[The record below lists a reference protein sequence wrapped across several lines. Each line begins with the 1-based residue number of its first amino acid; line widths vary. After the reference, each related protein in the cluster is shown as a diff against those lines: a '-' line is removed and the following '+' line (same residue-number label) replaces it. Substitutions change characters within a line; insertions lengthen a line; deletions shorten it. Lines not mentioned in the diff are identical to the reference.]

1 MVTLNTSFKR
11 LKKLLGARITLE
23 ELEEKLFQYGMELDG
38 VNGDELIIDIT
49 PDRADMVSPQG
60 LARALRPFL
69 GLDSIKYKV
78 KETKNKFIITKE
90 LASIR
95 PFAVGAIVKNVNF
108 TDDLIKEIIWVQEK
122 LHATYCRNRRKAA
135 IGIYPLDNIKF
146 PVYFKAKSPK
156 EIKFIPLDFNEELTG
171 DEILKKHPTGIKYAH
186 LINKFSKYPVLED
199 SEGKILSM
207 PPIINSEI
215 MGKVTKNTKD
225 VFIEVTGTNL
235 ETVNQILTLMATVI
249 AHETGIIEKLITVLP
264 NKEIKTPLLEGEK
277 MSVVFNNVKE
287 LIGVELTSGQIKRLL
302 KMMDYEILSET
313 ENDIIVKTPFYR
325 TDILHEVDVI
335 DDIARA
341 YGFEN
346 IVPKMPSVSTTGG
359 LRDETL
365 FIEKLRDFM
374 IGNGYLEEYTFALT
388 TEEEQYKK
396 MNVRIQPPH
405 ATVIEAKSPYYSLR
419 TWILPELLKCVEQN
433 LHRDFP
439 MKSFDIGEVVIP
451 HEKYEVKA
459 KNELHLGVINVSD
472 KAGYESIKKVFDALV
487 ETFDFKFELKKSN
500 HDSFIQGRSADIYY
514 KNKKIG
520 VMGELHP
527 KVITNFGIKLPVVA
541 MEISF
546 EDLNIY

>member
-11 LKKLLGARITLE
+11 LKKLLGAKITLE
-23 ELEEKLFQYGMELDG
+23 ELEEKLFQYGME
-38 VNGDELIIDIT
+38 VESIKNDEIVIDIT

-60 LARALRPFL
+60 LVRALRPFL

-95 PFAVGAIVKNVNF
+95 PFAVGAIVRNVKF

-122 LHATYCRNRRKAA
+122 LHATYCRSRRKAA

-146 PVYFKAKSPK
+146 PVYFKAKTPK

-186 LINKFSKYPVLED
+186 LINKFNKYPVLED

-207 PPIINSEI
+207 PPIINSEV
-215 MGKVTKNTKD
+215 MGKVTKDTKD

-235 ETVNQILTLMATVI
+235 ETVNQILTLMTTVV
-249 AHETGIIEKLITVLP
+249 AHETGVIEKLITVLP

-277 MSVVFNNVKE
+277 MSIVFNNIKE
-287 LIGVELTSGQIKRLL
+287 LIGIEFTSGQIKRLL
-302 KMMDYEILSET
+302 KMMDYEVLSET
-313 ENDIIVKTPFYR
+313 ENDIIVNTPFYR

-346 IVPKMPSVSTTGG
+346 IVPKMPSVSTIGG

-374 IGNGYLEEYTFALT
+374 IGNGYLEECTFALT

-396 MNVRIQPPH
+396 MRIKNPPPH

-419 TWILPELLKCVEQN
+419 TWLLPELLKCVEQN

-439 MKSFDIGEVVIP
+439 MKLFDIGDVVIP
-451 HEKYEVKA
+451 NEKHEVKA

-472 KAGYESIKKVFDALV
+472 KAGYENIKKVFDALV
-487 ETFDFKFELKKSN
+487 ETFDFKFELKRSN
-500 HDSFIQGRSADIYY
+500 HDSFIKGRSADIYY
-514 KNKKIG
+514 KNKRIG
-520 VMGELHP
+520 VIGELHP
-527 KVITNFGIKLPVVA
+527 EVITNFSIKLPVVA

-546 EDLNIY
+546 EDLKN